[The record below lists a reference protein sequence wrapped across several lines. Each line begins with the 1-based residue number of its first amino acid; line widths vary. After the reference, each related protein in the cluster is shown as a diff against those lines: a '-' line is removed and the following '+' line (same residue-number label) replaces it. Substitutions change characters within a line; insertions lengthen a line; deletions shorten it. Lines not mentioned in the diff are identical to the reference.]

1 MATSQTPKNE
11 APAGSQLAGAPCDS
25 FAGLSPELS
34 SLACQRAQFLMLAH
48 AIRPDM
54 AVMLGALIFDGG
66 AQ

>member
-1 MATSQTPKNE
+1 MAQTNE
-11 APAGSQLAGAPCDS
+11 TPAGSHVAGVSRDS
-25 FAGLSPELS
+25 FAGLSREPS
-34 SLACQRAQFLMLAH
+34 SLALQRAQFLMLSH

>member
-1 MATSQTPKNE
+1 MPSFPHPEKE
-11 APAGSQLAGAPCDS
+11 APLAGTGGASRDS
-25 FAGLSPELS
+25 FAGLSHELS
-34 SLACQRAQFLMLAH
+34 SLAHQRAQFLMLAH

>member
-1 MATSQTPKNE
+1 MPNFPAPKKE
-11 APAGSQLAGAPCDS
+11 APLAGTSEASRDS
-25 FAGLSPELS
+25 FAGLSLEPS
-34 SLACQRAQFLMLAH
+34 SLALQRAQFLMLAH

>member
-1 MATSQTPKNE
+1 MALTNE
-11 APAGSQLAGAPCDS
+11 TPAGSQVAGASRDS
-25 FAGLSPELS
+25 FAGLSRDPR
-34 SLACQRAQFLMLAH
+34 SLALQRAQFLMLSH

>member
-1 MATSQTPKNE
+1 MTLEKETP
-11 APAGSQLAGAPCDS
+11 LAGTGGASCDS
-25 FAGLSPELS
+25 FAGLLLDLS
-34 SLACQRAQFLMLAH
+34 SLAHQRSQFLMLAH